1 MSAPVRTRF
10 CPSPTGLVH
19 VGLIR
24 TALFNWAHARH
35 TGGTFV
41 FRIEDTDASRDSEDS
56 YRHLLDSLR
65 WLGLDW
71 DEGPEVGG
79 PHGPYRQS
87 ERHEIYADVAAKLL
101 AAGHAYESFST
112 NEEVDARRRAAGQD
126 TKLGYDNHDR
136 FLTDEQK
143 AAFRAEGRQPVLRL
157 KMPDEDL
164 TWTDLVR
171 GEVRFAAGAVPDFV
185 LVRGNGVPLYP
196 FVNPVDDAL
205 MGITDVLRG
214 EDLLPSTPRQ
224 LALYAALTDIG
235 VAQGTPR
242 FGHLPL
248 VTGEGTKKL
257 SKRDPTSNLDVYRER
272 GFLPEGLVNYL
283 ALLGWSIAEDRDI
296 FSPAEMVEAFDV
308 TRVSANP
315 ARFDLKKAEAIN
327 ATHLRALPVGDFTA
341 RVVPYLAAAG
351 LVSDPPTGRAA
362 ARPRGDR
369 PARPGADDRAVRRGR
384 PARVPVRRRRRDRG
398 GRGRQAPAAGGRR
411 DPRRGDGGPAGA
423 AGVVDAGD
431 RGGAQGRPRRGA
443 GPQAPA
449 GVRPGAGGRQRPH
462 GLPAAL
468 RVDGTAGPRAHARA
482 PGRSPC
488 ADRATAGRM
497 TYPGAGFPADEG
509 PYTGPPPM
517 LPPRPAAL
525 AATDLAATAWPQQP
539 GPLVPATASRLVPA
553 TGVVPAA
560 APPRRPRRCAGPRR
574 PAPRRTSSRSR
585 TCSAMRSR
593 DWAWWR
599 PLLGLLL
606 VAVVYVVAATVVVVL
621 TLLTGVGTDFAQLDL
636 VDPLT
641 LLVTNLSLIVAIPV
655 VWLAWVTAH
664 GMRPGWSSSVLARL
678 RWRLVLPYSLLA
690 LGTLG
695 AGIGLSVLAG
705 VPVRG
710 RAGDRAG
717 RLVRLAAAGR
727 RPDHAAAVGRGGVP
741 LPRVPEPGHRRR
753 GCATRRP
760 AR

>member
-1 MSAPVRTRF
+1 MSEVRTRF

-41 FRIEDTDASRDSEDS
+41 FRIEDTDASRDSEES

-126 TKLGYDNHDR
+126 PKLGYDNHDR
-136 FLTDEQK
+136 FLTEEQK

-205 MGITDVLRG
+205 MGVTDVLRG

-235 VAQGTPR
+235 VASGTPR

-296 FSPAEMVEAFDV
+296 FSVAEFVEAFDV

-327 ATHLRALPVGDFTA
+327 ATHLRALPVEEFTV

-351 LVSDPPTGRAA
+351 LVSEPPTAEQQRILEAIAPLAQERMVVLSDAVGLLSFLFVDDVAVEEAA
-362 ARPRGDR
+362 AAKHLRP
-369 PARPGADDRAVRRGR
+369 DD
-384 PARVPVRRRRRDRG
+384 
-398 GRGRQAPAAGGRR
+398 AAIL
-411 DPRRGDGGPAGA
+411 D
-423 AGVVDAGD
+423 
-431 RGGAQGRPRRGA
+431 
-443 GPQAPA
+443 
-449 GVRPGAGGRQRPH
+449 
-462 GLPAAL
+462 
-468 RVDGTAGPRAHARA
+468 
-482 PGRSPC
+482 
-488 ADRATAGRM
+488 
-497 TYPGAGFPADEG
+497 
-509 PYTGPPPM
+509 
-517 LPPRPAAL
+517 
-525 AATDLAATAWPQQP
+525 AATAALQELPEWSTPAIEEALKAALVDGLGLKPRQAF
-539 GPLVPATASRLVPA
+539 GPVRVAVSGRTVS
-553 TGVVPAA
+553 
-560 APPRRPRRCAGPRR
+560 PPLYE
-574 PAPRRTSSRSR
+574 S
-585 TCSAMRSR
+585 ME
-593 DWAWWR
+593 
-599 PLLGLLL
+599 LLGRER
-606 VAVVYVVAATVVVVL
+606 
-621 TLLTGVGTDFAQLDL
+621 
-636 VDPLT
+636 
-641 LLVTNLSLIVAIPV
+641 SL
-655 VWLAWVTAH
+655 
-664 GMRPGWSSSVLARL
+664 R
-678 RWRLVLPYSLLA
+678 
-690 LGTLG
+690 
-695 AGIGLSVLAG
+695 
-705 VPVRG
+705 
-710 RAGDRAG
+710 
-717 RLVRLAAAGR
+717 RLAAAR
-727 RPDHAAAVGRGGVP
+727 ALTERP
-741 LPRVPEPGHRRR
+741 
-753 GCATRRP
+753 P
-760 AR
+760 AG